1 MSDLMRDIISF
12 LDLHRAKFVYSDN
25 EKISESEFV
34 VLNEIREKKIDVDL
48 VYFNTDEET
57 NSSFPAVFLKKVST
71 FNDIE
76 TLKNIAETQKQIW
89 NYKKILF
96 LYVYSEIEIRIYN
109 CAEIPL
115 IVTTEDFDYQNELQK
130 IEIKAYKYSDTQQL
144 DELNKLFSRISIDT
158 GIIWTS
164 EEAKEIKDKINLQKR
179 VDKYLVSSLVN
190 TSKQL
195 ENNGLKVEFIHKIV
209 LRSLFLL
216 YLEDRG
222 AAKKDF
228 YSQIKKGAESYFD
241 ILDDVA
247 ATYKLFERLENHFNG
262 NIFTLERDSNHQI
275 IEKISIEQLQI
286 IKKCFVSGNDNTPQT
301 KLFEDWR
308 LFNFD
313 IIQIE
318 LLSEIYENFLAETD
332 ATLKE
337 NSGTYYTPPSLVEF
351 ILNEKLPVNNNETQY
366 NVKILDPSCGSG
378 IFLVESFKR
387 LVKRYEKAHN
397 LKNLSDFNILVQILK
412 KNIFGIEIHPQ
423 AIKVAAFSLYLAL
436 VDKLDPKNL
445 WQNAN
450 YKLPYL
456 INDPEES
463 DEQKRGKNLFCRD
476 TISDLS
482 HIEELQNFDLIV
494 GNPPFGT
501 KSLQN
506 SIRTYCDE
514 KGFAKEK
521 VLPFLHKATLF
532 APKGEIALIFNTKV
546 LTNTGGTYQNFRKWL
561 FQECYIE
568 KLYNFSILRKVPKTF
583 GGQLFGDAVGPI
595 SIVFYQKEKPEI
607 ISDTIV
613 YYAPKTY
620 VKTNLVEGLNIDFT
634 DVKFLPREEC
644 QKSDTKIWKITM
656 WGGMND
662 WILIKNISKKYT
674 QSIKEFLEEHKGDY
688 SFGSGLHAP
697 STDQLKK
704 KQTFSP
710 KEIINISQ
718 VQRYYTLTYALK
730 LSNKVFRNINQNI
743 FKPPY
748 LLVKEGEKNRDLCA
762 SYIDYQSYHT
772 AALSISSFDKEDFN
786 LKLWCC
792 LINSTFAKYYLS
804 LTSASWGIE
813 RERVQSNE
821 TLTLPMPVDINEKA
835 KLNLD
840 NRFNELISVI
850 QGDFNY
856 TYSKNI
862 EKEIDD
868 IILNDILEL
877 SEKDKTLIDDCI
889 EFSVDLFYNQVKSV
903 ALKPVLKDQPK
914 EYAQILTSELN
925 KFLNEEGLFAN
936 ATIYSS
942 NDLKSSP
949 LMMIKLTHNEQKK
962 EIYVSNELIG
972 KELKKIDQY
981 LWEKKSTNIYF
992 RKKLNYTIGNDIF
1005 IIRPNQRRFWS
1016 KSMAYEDASEL
1027 ILEILNGVHDGN
1039 D

>member
-262 NIFTLERDSNHQI
+262 NVFTLERDSNHQI

-332 ATLKE
+332 PTLKE

-412 KNIFGIEIHPQ
+412 ENIFGIEIHPQ

-662 WILIKNISKKYT
+662 WRLIKNLKKN
-674 QSIKEFLEEHKGDY
+674 KETFEKYLKRN
-688 SFGSGLHAP
+688 SFEYGSGLH
-697 STDQLKK
+697 
-704 KQTFSP
+704 P
-710 KEIINISQ
+710 KENEINKKYVEGKHIDTSKIKK
-718 VQRYYTLTYALK
+718 YYTHKEVSSYIREEY
-730 LSNKVFRNINQNI
+730 RNNNFKI
-743 FKPPY
+743 FKNP
-748 LLVKEGEKNRDLCA
+748 LTIIKEGVTNKGILSCFFDYDIYFNKAVYGFATSNVEKA
-762 SYIDYQSYHT
+762 K
-772 AALSISSFDKEDFN
+772 SISLLFN
-786 LKLWCC
+786 SDL
-792 LINSTFAKYYLS
+792 AKYYFF
-804 LTSASWGIE
+804 LTSSSWGIE
-813 RERVQSNE
+813 RDRVVLAEYLEFPYLEMIEAGNI
-821 TLTLPMPVDINEKA
+821 TFEKTNFEEN
-835 KLNLD
+835 NLFSQTKHI
-840 NRFNELISVI
+840 FNKYLWE
-850 QGDFNY
+850 N
-856 TYSKNI
+856 K
-862 EKEIDD
+862 
-868 IILNDILEL
+868 ILEL
-877 SEKDKTLIDDCI
+877 YELSKNDAILIDDCI
-889 EFSVDLFYNQVKSV
+889 KFSVDLFYNQVKSV

-925 KFLNEEGLFAN
+925 KFLDEEGLFAN

-981 LWEKKSTNIYF
+981 LWEKKSKNIYF

-1016 KSMAYEDASEL
+1016 KSMAYEDASGL